1 MKQLELPEATTSKNS
16 NTHFEKKIVAFG
28 EYIYIYITLE
38 IFVQSY
44 IQVGRIGVAGGGST
58 EPSFSRKIIG
68 RKPQAWGGL
77 HGRSSSLNF
86 FPSTSKQ
93 ASRLV

>member
-44 IQVGRIGVAGGGST
+44 IQVGRIEVAGGGST
-58 EPSFSRKIIG
+58 EPSFSRKNYWAEAAG
-68 RKPQAWGGL
+68 VGGAPRPIL
-77 HGRSSSLNF
+77 L
-86 FPSTSKQ
+86 P
-93 ASRLV
+93 